1 MTLTQPTQANPSPR
15 VLILVYAKNKSFLG
29 LIPNRPDEFYN
40 TLKQLAQ
47 QHGNITQQQE
57 LFKLMKNWG
66 ARSCNQPPCIPK
78 KL

>member
-47 QHGNITQQQE
+47 QHGNITQQQA

-66 ARSCNQPPCIPK
+66 VLQ
-78 KL
+78 